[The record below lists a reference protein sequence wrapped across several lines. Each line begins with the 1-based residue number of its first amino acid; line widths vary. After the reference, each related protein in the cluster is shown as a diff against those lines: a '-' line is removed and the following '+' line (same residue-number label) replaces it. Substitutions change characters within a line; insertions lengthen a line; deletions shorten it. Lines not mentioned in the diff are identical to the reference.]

1 MKIEFDDNYFMS
13 KAIDEAKIALSKGEV
28 PIGAVIVADN
38 KIIARAH
45 NMVEA
50 LNDVTA
56 HAEILAITSASNY
69 IGGKYLEN
77 CSIYV
82 TLEPCHMCAK
92 AIVDARIKFL
102 IFATKEPKTGSI
114 CSIDNFLDNEALN
127 RKVSYKF
134 GLLEEESSNLLK
146 NFFISK
152 R

>member
-28 PIGAVIVADN
+28 PIGAVIVAEN

-50 LNDVTA
+50 LKDVTA

-82 TLEPCHMCAK
+82 T
-92 AIVDARIKFL
+92 
-102 IFATKEPKTGSI
+102 
-114 CSIDNFLDNEALN
+114 
-127 RKVSYKF
+127 
-134 GLLEEESSNLLK
+134 
-146 NFFISK
+146 
-152 R
+152 

>member
-82 TLEPCHMCAK
+82 TLEPCQMCAG
-92 AIVDARIKFL
+92 ALYWSRISKIYFGADDPKRGFKKL
-102 IFATKEPKTGSI
+102 GTKLHPKTKVFGGI
-114 CSIDNFLDNEALN
+114 LQNEC
-127 RKVSYKF
+127 KDI
-134 GLLEEESSNLLK
+134 LEK
-146 NFFISK
+146 FFIS
-152 R
+152 RRNLN

>member
-28 PIGAVIVADN
+28 PVGAVIVADN

-82 TLEPCHMCAK
+82 TLEPCVMCAG
-92 AIVDARIKFL
+92 ALTWSQLEGVVYAASDFRRGFIQAGL
-102 IFATKEPKTGSI
+102 SLHPKTAIRGGIMWKESK
-114 CSIDNFLDNEALN
+114 D
-127 RKVSYKF
+127 
-134 GLLEEESSNLLK
+134 LLEK
-146 NFFISK
+146 FFAKK
-152 R
+152 RS

>member
-82 TLEPCHMCAK
+82 TLEPCQMCAG
-92 AIVDARIKFL
+92 ALYWSRISKIYFGAEDPKRGFKKL
-102 IFATKEPKTGSI
+102 GTKLHPKTKVFGGI
-114 CSIDNFLDNEALN
+114 LQNECKEKQIFRCKIGRAH
-127 RKVSYKF
+127 V
-134 GLLEEESSNLLK
+134 
-146 NFFISK
+146 
-152 R
+152 

>member
-56 HAEILAITSASNY
+56 HAEMQAFTMAANY
-69 IGGKYLEN
+69 LGGKFLDE
-77 CSIYV
+77 CTLYV
-82 TLEPCHMCAK
+82 TLEPCSMCAGAGYWTRLK
-92 AIVDARIKFL
+92 KIVIAAKDDKRGFRSFNENML
-102 IFATKEPKTGSI
+102 HPKTEVQWGVMEQ
-114 CSIDNFLDNEALN
+114 EA
-127 RKVSYKF
+127 SDI
-134 GLLEEESSNLLK
+134 LK
-146 NFFISK
+146 EFFAKK
-152 R
+152 RS

>member
-1 MKIEFDDNYFMS
+1 MELLFDDNYFM
-13 KAIDEAKIALSKGEV
+13 KQALIEAQRAFEVDEV
-28 PIGAVIVADN
+28 PVGAVITIEN

-82 TLEPCHMCAK
+82 TLEPCQMCAG
-92 AIVDARIKFL
+92 ALYWSRISKIYFGAEDPKRGFKKL
-102 IFATKEPKTGSI
+102 GTKLHPKTKVYGGI
-114 CSIDNFLDNEALN
+114 LQNEC
-127 RKVSYKF
+127 KDM
-134 GLLEEESSNLLK
+134 LEK
-146 NFFISK
+146 FFIS
-152 R
+152 RRNLN

>member
-1 MKIEFDDNYFMS
+1 MRIQFDEKYFMA

-28 PIGAVIVADN
+28 PVGAVIVADN

-82 TLEPCHMCAK
+82 TLEPCQMCAG
-92 AIVDARIKFL
+92 ALYWSRISKIYYGAEDPKRGFL
-102 IFATKEPKTGSI
+102 ALGILMHPKTKI
-114 CSIDNFLDNEALN
+114 YIVVLEHECKELLD
-127 RKVSYKF
+127 K
-134 GLLEEESSNLLK
+134 
-146 NFFISK
+146 FFIS
-152 R
+152 RRNLN